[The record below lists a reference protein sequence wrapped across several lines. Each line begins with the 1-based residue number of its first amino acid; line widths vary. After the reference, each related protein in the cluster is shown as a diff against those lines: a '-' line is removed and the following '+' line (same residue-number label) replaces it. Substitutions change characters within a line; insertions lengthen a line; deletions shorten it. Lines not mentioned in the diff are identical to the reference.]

1 MRPRAATWPLAALLG
16 VLPLA
21 SAFAD
26 SLPPVPVRVGN
37 HEGYSRVV
45 FNLPS
50 RTDYHVTQEGQHVV
64 VQFAGDVLIGAANNV
79 PRNVLTVTGGA
90 GRAEI
95 VVAPGTIVR
104 DWRLGNVV
112 VMDFMDHDA
121 AISDKKTTQETVA
134 TQPPPENPGPGVT
147 PSDAPS
153 ARPVQPPSTKSPVTP
168 PAALA
173 AQAARP
179 PPIKPPP
186 HITLPAAPAP
196 QTGAP
201 ANQAAQPPPTKQPPG
216 VTPPAAPAL
225 QAGQQPPTKPLTSIT
240 PPAAPA
246 PQTDATPTRA
256 VQPPPTKQLPG
267 VTPPAAPA
275 VLAVQPPSAEVPPA
289 QQPGAPPLPTKLEV
303 TNPVHEPVPV
313 AAVAPDAAPG
323 STAQAAAQAA
333 AVGDEATQSTPSFEA
348 GLVVPSVPQLGVAVF
363 RRGRTALIVFDQPI
377 GIDISPPGRAWR
389 WNRTPIQLR
398 CGPRRKGSWSLALSP
413 CHRRPTSRT
422 CSGVLP
428 V

>member
-1 MRPRAATWPLAALLG
+1 MWRSSLTGEPATKLQDATTRIYEACSFQDITGQRITKVVTTLKTIEAKVAQIVATFGSGDRAAPIEHDSRTDRDGAAERPAASRRRDGSVRHRQAAGQLRMRPRAATWPLAALLG

-45 FNLPS
+45 FDLPS
-50 RTDYHVTQEGQHVV
+50 RTDYHVTQQGQHVV
-64 VQFAGDVLIGAANNV
+64 VQFAGDVTIGAANGV

-121 AISDKKTTQETVA
+121 AIADKPTTQETVA
-134 TQPPPENPGPGVT
+134 TQPPPANPGPGVT

-201 ANQAAQPPPTKQPPG
+201 ADQAAQPPPAKQPPG

-225 QAGQQPPTKPLTSIT
+225 RPANSLQP
-240 PPAAPA
+240 
-246 PQTDATPTRA
+246 
-256 VQPPPTKQLPG
+256 
-267 VTPPAAPA
+267 
-275 VLAVQPPSAEVPPA
+275 
-289 QQPGAPPLPTKLEV
+289 
-303 TNPVHEPVPV
+303 
-313 AAVAPDAAPG
+313 
-323 STAQAAAQAA
+323 
-333 AVGDEATQSTPSFEA
+333 
-348 GLVVPSVPQLGVAVF
+348 
-363 RRGRTALIVFDQPI
+363 
-377 GIDISPPGRAWR
+377 
-389 WNRTPIQLR
+389 NR
-398 CGPRRKGSWSLALSP
+398 
-413 CHRRPTSRT
+413 
-422 CSGVLP
+422 
-428 V
+428 